1 MATYRY
7 EALRASGEKS
17 EGVVEAADRSQAVAQ
32 IRQTYEVVLHL
43 EEIAAPRQDP
53 LEKFQKLNL
62 KIFALMCKQFS
73 IILKAGLPL
82 VQTVD
87 LVAEQLEDK
96 FLKKLLNQVAEDI
109 ANGWSLSYSFS
120 QRGGRRLPVTFL
132 ETIRAGEES
141 GDLVRA
147 FERMS
152 SYYDRM
158 TKTRQKATSALIYP
172 AFLTAVAVAVMMVI
186 MTYAVPTFASTF
198 TSMSIELPLP
208 TRMVIATSNFFSSYL
223 WVLLLIVA
231 LGILGLRLYWGTEQ
245 GRVKLSRWRL
255 ALPVLGKL
263 AVMTAASQFA
273 HTMTAMLSA
282 GMPILKALDTAGRSV
297 SNAYLS
303 HQLLSVIPG
312 VESGRSLGECIRECR
327 DLPPMLVQMT
337 AMGEATGSLESTLEV
352 QAEYYDNEVDTL
364 SARALSLLEPI
375 IICVMAVFVLI
386 ILLSVY
392 LPMFTMYGN
401 IV

>member
-1 MATYRY
+1 MPTYHY
-7 EALRASGEKS
+7 EALRVGGERT
-17 EGVVEAADRSQAVAQ
+17 EGVVEAVDRNQAVAQ
-32 IRQTYEVVLHL
+32 IRQSCEVVLRL
-43 EEIAAPRQDP
+43 DEIAAPRQDP

-62 KIFALMCKQFS
+62 KLFALMCKQFA

-109 ANGWSLSYSFS
+109 ANGWSLSYSFT

-172 AFLTAVAVAVMMVI
+172 AFLTVVAVAVMIVI

-208 TRMVIATSNFFSSYL
+208 TRMVIATSNFFSKYL

-297 SNAYLS
+297 SNAHLS

-312 VESGRSLGECIRECR
+312 VESGRPLGECIRECQ
-327 DLPPMLVQMT
+327 DLPSMLVQMT

-375 IICVMAVFVLI
+375 IICIMAVFVVI
-386 ILLSVY
+386 ILLSIY
-392 LPMFTMYGN
+392 LPMFTMYGS
-401 IV
+401 II

>member
-32 IRQTYEVVLHL
+32 IRQTYEVVLSL

-172 AFLTAVAVAVMMVI
+172 AFLTVVAVAVMIVI

-208 TRMVIATSNFFSSYL
+208 TRMVIATSNFFSKYL

-312 VESGRSLGECIRECR
+312 VESGRTLGECIRECR

-375 IICVMAVFVLI
+375 IICVMAVFVVI
-386 ILLSVY
+386 ILLSIY
-392 LPMFTMYGN
+392 LPMFTMYGS
-401 IV
+401 IL